1 MKLPTNLILYHPQKA
16 KTMKIPDDLLCVICD
31 DETLEWMYS
40 SSTTI
45 GGKRINWDKWKCPVC
60 GLVFTDEPMQED

>member
-1 MKLPTNLILYHPQKA
+1 
-16 KTMKIPDDLLCVICD
+16 MKIPDDLLCVICD

-60 GLVFTDEPMQED
+60 GLVFTDEPMEED